1 MREHWTFISEI
12 SIGRKCVEMCT
23 SPTHPHCANVSVR
36 TGGKGGNSDILVVL
50 VNTVREEDIFSS
62 EIF

>member
-1 MREHWTFISEI
+1 MFVSEN

-23 SPTHPHCANVSVR
+23 SPTLPPCASVSVR
-36 TGGKGGNSDILVVL
+36 TGGEGGNSDILVVL
-50 VNTVREEDIFSS
+50 VNREEDIFSS